1 MPISMWRR
9 VLALFLSVILVLQN
23 LTCWMTPAWA
33 EGLASTGE
41 VVAAEQVDAA
51 DAADQPA
58 ASGDQGAAGTPASS
72 GDDASNGTGD
82 ADNTGADANSAGD
95 SAADAGLAGVS
106 ADAAGSQQVAQAP
119 VALTGEEGAGSEET
133 VATPRAYNPN
143 APFVPIDDSTSH
155 GMQVQITY
163 DGEKLWQG
171 EAITPDTEMQGEIT
185 GSINEGV
192 LTPETP
198 RLSYVFPSNITV
210 PNIGDTDLY
219 DESGAY
225 KATWSISNGVFY
237 ITYAEEWLQKHPSGI
252 TLGINFK
259 MRLNP
264 AGGYDADKVE
274 VKFPGISTIVTFPLK
289 DGNVS
294 GNKWGT
300 VDSQSN
306 TVTWTVQLDVASK
319 ATNVVLTDTI
329 GSNLMFDGATFKLD
343 GTALTTPPTVNGQ
356 TATLNLGDLSQGR
369 HTLTYT
375 TPISPDAWKTVANGG
390 QLSGVDNAASWT
402 WGSNGE
408 NNKNNVGPTGP
419 QLSIN
424 MAGKQGTGTS
434 DDITW
439 TASIN
444 TGSLK
449 ADMAGYVFTDTLGAG
464 HTYKGNYEVK
474 DASGATVA
482 TGALPTDGSSFS
494 YTFGADAGKQ
504 TYTIVYHTQMTDAA
518 SKDPV
523 NNKFT
528 IENPNGGPKGDAS
541 SNFIP
546 ADDTQYIT
554 KRLVSSET
562 AATDGYA
569 TWESTIFMSRMSA
582 STDPATVTFTD
593 EFNASQYQRTT
604 FDQLKLMA
612 GDYQLVE
619 GVDYT
624 VTNDGQWNTLEFTFM
639 ASDAVRALIGTADV
653 TVTYRTKCDGSN
665 DTYTNKSTLRT
676 PTVTQSA
683 EASFTIKAD
692 KTPEVA
698 KNGNMSWDASFDWSK
713 VEAGSTEKGAWVSNW
728 TVLVNQV
735 QPNGWTTA
743 PAGPLGGVDVIVTDE
758 MPENMVYV
766 PGSSR
771 YYLHGSDN
779 STIGHWPTLTAE
791 PVCEGST
798 AVFTVKTDV
807 EGVKTDVNYYVE
819 LQYQTAVHSSALGNS
834 GTAVQFTNKAYAQAG
849 TQTFPAGFKTVEG
862 MNEIMKKSAEQ
873 VPNSSYIKYTISVNK
888 NAVDLV
894 PGAGTL
900 TLVDTMD
907 SKCTYLPATLHVYY
921 QGTTTEVPGCSTLT
935 ENVTLDSGARATRLT
950 LTIPDSCAIDV
961 VYQVQP
967 AGNPGDQVN
976 LVNSVELS
984 GVANSAISHQKQWTV
999 VKAGANTEGTGYG
1012 ITITKSDAAN
1022 AKNVLGG
1029 ATFEL
1034 YQVAWNGSETLVGT
1048 QISNDNGVV
1057 QFGSKETP
1065 LLACTLY
1072 YFVETQAPA
1081 GYTCSSDKTYFMFK
1095 GTYSQEKYQE
1105 ALDKAKAIG
1114 IVEPSPATSFNITN
1128 KKSDNPVVTG
1138 EFQLELAKTV
1148 NGGAPKAGET
1158 FEFSAASA
1166 DEGAPVLPDVVTD
1179 EDGRAAFAAAQLGDK
1194 DAGKT
1199 YTYTIH
1205 ELTGAAEGWTNAPD
1219 VIATV
1224 KVAAERDAQGNL
1236 AVEVA
1241 YSTGTDV
1248 ARFDNAYQAKSAIA
1262 TLAVDKVVNGEKNDA
1277 VDEAFTFELKA
1288 ASADAPMPE
1297 GGATLAV
1304 TGTGTAQFGS
1314 IVFTKAG
1321 VYKYVIHE
1329 TSDLGMGWAN
1339 DADVNVTVEVTVD
1352 DATRDLVA
1360 KVDYDRAIAD
1370 DSAAAFNDIHV
1381 ADGKAVIAVSKTVN
1395 GSSTAKPNET
1405 FDFALY
1411 QADADG
1417 KATGEQLGRTVS
1429 VVTGGTASFDEL
1441 TFNQVGTY
1449 VYVVREVGHDGN
1461 GWTAH
1466 DDVAVAVSVEKDP
1479 ATNRLVAT
1487 VNYGPGKSA
1496 AEFNDL
1502 YEATGSATLSV
1513 AKTVNG
1519 EAPQA
1524 DQKFDFELRAV
1535 TEGAPMPENNTATT
1549 VGAALGSFGQIEF
1562 GLADAGKTYEYVI
1575 HEATPAT
1582 AGWTMASDVTAT
1594 VMVGADNG
1602 DGTLAPCAVTYS
1614 AATQDS
1620 QAALFNNVYR
1630 QVSGEFQLGL
1640 VKTVNGEAP
1649 KAGETFEF
1657 SATAEG
1663 NNAADAPAFG
1673 NVTTAEDGS
1682 ASFAVAK
1689 LSDKDA
1695 GRTYT
1700 YRIHEATA
1708 AAQGWTNAPDVI
1720 ATVTVGVPTDAGVL
1734 TADVTYRLDAEGSEA
1749 YAGAAQFDNLY
1760 QAKPA
1765 RAALAVDKTVNGEK
1779 DESVTKQFTFALL
1792 DESGE
1797 QVGDE
1802 VTVGGTGAAEFGEL
1816 VFDAPGAYRY
1826 TVQETS
1832 AAGAGWTNA
1841 ADVEAV
1847 VTVGYAGNGR
1857 DLEVEAIEYSK
1868 GTDAA
1873 AFDNTYAA
1881 TGEAVISVSKTVNG
1895 GTEAGQGESFTF
1907 GLYEADAQGNRIGE
1921 PFAYASTM
1929 VGGTA
1934 SFDPISYNVDA
1945 AGKTFTYV
1953 VHETGHNANGWTA
1966 APDVTVTV
1974 SVCDNG
1980 DGTLKCDVSYSRGTD
1995 AAAFDNTYVA
2005 ATGEFQLEL
2014 AKTVNG
2020 EAPKAGE
2027 TFEFSAASADEGAP
2041 VLPDVVTDEDG
2052 RAAFAA
2058 AQLGDKDAGKTYTY
2072 TIHELTGAAEGW
2084 TNAPDVIATV
2094 KVAAERDAQ
2103 GNLAVEVAYSTGTD
2117 VAQFDNLYQAKPA
2130 RAALAVDK
2138 TVNGEKD
2145 ESVTKQFTFALLDE
2159 SGEQVG
2165 DEVTVGGTGAAE
2177 FGELVFDAP
2186 GAYRY
2191 TVQETSAAGAGWT
2204 NAADVEAVVTVGY
2217 AGNGRDLEVEAIE
2230 YSRGTDAAAFDNTYA
2245 ATGSATLSVAKT
2257 VNGEAPAGDQGFDFE
2272 LKPATEGAPM
2282 PEADVATTVGS
2293 ARASFGQI
2301 EFGLADAGKTY
2312 EYVIHEATPATV
2324 GWTMAG
2330 DVTAIVTVG
2339 ADRGDGTL
2347 APCAVTYSA
2356 ATADGAAALFDNAYE
2371 QASGEFQLAVSKT
2384 VNGAAPKAGESFE
2397 FSAASADEGAPAFEN
2412 VTTSEDG
2419 SASFAVAK
2427 LSDKDAG
2434 RTYTYRIHEVTTAAQ
2449 GWTNAPDVIATV
2461 TVGERSDENSLT
2473 ASVSYRQDVDGVEPY
2488 AGAARFDNAYQV
2500 KPAVATLTVDKLV
2513 NGEKN
2518 ASVAKQFTF
2527 ELKAASENAPMPEGS
2542 ALLSVTGT
2550 GTAQFGAI
2558 TYDAAGAYA
2567 YVIREVSEE
2576 GAGWTNAPEVTVSV
2590 IVGAKGG
2597 EGTDRRDLE
2606 VKSVEYSN
2614 GADANGEAATFNNV
2628 YSASGEA
2635 VISVSKAVVGGTG
2648 ATADEV
2654 FTFDLL
2660 DAEGN
2665 KLSTAEAKA
2674 GETASFKPIQ
2684 YALADAGKTFD
2695 YTVRE
2700 VGHNDK
2706 GWTADSEVSASVK
2719 VTDNLDGTLGTSV
2732 SYSRGTDSAEFTN
2745 VYAASAEA
2753 VFSVYK
2759 TVNGATVAKPGETFT
2774 FDLYKAD
2781 ESGAAVGSAL
2791 GTVEAQMGQVSSFNS
2806 VRITSEGTYRFVI
2819 HETGHNADGWTAA
2832 PDVVVTVVATDN
2844 GDGTLKL
2851 EVTYSNESHGA
2862 AAFNDV
2868 YAAAGE
2874 AAIAVTK
2881 TVNGSTEAKPDE
2893 TFTFDLLDA
2902 EGNVLSTAEAKVG
2915 QTSFFD
2921 RIAYTFDDA
2930 GKTFTYAVHETGHN
2944 DNGWAADSDVTATVR
2959 VSDNGNG
2966 TLKADIEYSRG
2977 TDAAAFD
2984 NTYAATGSAA
2994 LSVAKTV
3001 NGEAPA
3007 GDQGFDFELKPAT
3020 EGAPMPEAD
3029 VATTVGSARASF
3041 GQIEFGLA
3049 DAGKTYEYVIHEATP
3064 ATVGWTMAGD
3074 VTAIVTVGA
3083 DRGDG
3088 TLAPCA
3094 VTYSAATADGA
3105 AALFD
3110 NAYEQASGEF
3120 QLAVSKTVNGAAPKA
3135 GESFEFS
3142 AASADEGAPAFE
3154 NVTTSEDGSASFA
3167 VAKLSDKDAGR
3178 TYTYTIHEVTE
3189 LTEGAGSWTKAADVT
3204 ATVVVSGRSDDN
3216 TLTATV
3222 SYADGSATAA
3232 KFDNTYEAQKATAT
3246 VKVDK
3251 TVNGAK
3257 DAEEHAQFTFALL
3270 DKNNEQV
3277 GDEITVN
3284 GTGTAEF
3291 GELTFDAPG
3300 TYEFTVHETSD
3311 LGDGW
3316 FNAGDVKVTVTVD
3329 YAENGRDLVAKVT
3342 YGGSSIDAAQ
3352 FDNVHAAP
3360 ATADLKVT
3368 KTVNGGPLQPHEQF
3382 TFTLLDKDGNQ
3393 LGGEITI
3400 KGSDAKP
3407 EAVFDQLAFDKV
3419 GTYEF
3424 TIHETSDLGDG
3435 WTNDGDVKVTVTVT
3449 RDEAT
3454 KTLKAEVVYDRSD
3467 IDGNAAKFDNKH
3479 VACGSADIAV
3489 AKLVNGA
3496 APAADQKFDF
3506 ALSANDDASAAKMP
3520 AQTTATTAGST
3531 VASFGSVDFTLA
3543 DAGKTFSYTIHETTP
3558 AGEGWTNAPDVTVT
3572 LTVGDDNDGDGKLP
3586 VTVEYSTATA
3596 DGTAAL
3602 FNNAYK
3608 PVDPAKPSDPEKPAD
3623 PAKPS
3628 VPKTGD
3634 ETPVEAMALTAAAGT
3649 TLAATGLFLG
3659 LRSRKRDEQL

>member
-1 MPISMWRR
+1 MGSKTMREGGAPMPIPMWRR
-9 VLALFLSVILVLQN
+9 VLSLVLSAILVFQN

-33 EGLASTGE
+33 EEMTSPGT
-41 VVAAEQVDAA
+41 VVATEQVDAA
-51 DAADQPA
+51 EGAGQPAAADGQDAADA
-58 ASGDQGAAGTPASS
+58 PASS
-72 GDDASNGTGD
+72 GDDASNG
-82 ADNTGADANSAGD
+82 ADNASASDAAD
-95 SAADAGLAGVS
+95 SAADAGS
-106 ADAAGSQQVAQAP
+106 ANGSTDAASSQQTPQASSDP
-119 VALTGEEGAGSEET
+119 AAPASEEASSSENGT
-133 VATPRAYNPN
+133 VSSRAYNPN
-143 APFVPIDDSTSH
+143 APHIAIDDFTSY
-155 GMQVQITY
+155 GMEVKITY
-163 DGEKLWQG
+163 DGERAWQG
-171 EAITPDTEMQGEIT
+171 EAITPDTEMYGEIK
-185 GSINEGV
+185 GGINEGV
-192 LTPETP
+192 LTPESP
-198 RLSYVFPSNITV
+198 RLHYVFPSNITV

-259 MRLNP
+259 MKLNP
-264 AGGYDADKVE
+264 DAGNDADKVE
-274 VKFPGISTIVTFPLK
+274 VKFPGVSSIVTFPLK
-289 DGNVS
+289 DGNVT
-294 GNKWGT
+294 GTKWGT
-300 VDSQSN
+300 VDAESN
-306 TVTWTVQLDVASK
+306 AVTWTVQLDVASK
-319 ATNVVLTDTI
+319 ASNVVLTDTI
-329 GSNLMFDGATFKLD
+329 GSNLTFDGATFKLD
-343 GTALTTPPTVNGQ
+343 GAELATAPTVDGQ
-356 TATLNLGDLSQGR
+356 TATLNLGNLSQGR

-408 NNKNNVGPTGP
+408 TNKNNVGPTGP

-464 HTYKGNYEVK
+464 HAYKGSYEVK

-504 TYTIVYHTQMTDAA
+504 AYTIVYHTQMTDTS

-528 IENPNGGPKGDAS
+528 IENPSGGPKGDAS
-541 SNFIP
+541 SSFIP

-554 KRLVSSET
+554 KKLVSSET

-569 TWESTIFMSRMSA
+569 IWESTVFMSRMSDN
-582 STDPATVTFTD
+582 TDPAKVTFTD
-593 EFNASQYQRTT
+593 EFNATQYQRTT

-619 GVDYT
+619 GVDYK
-624 VTNDGQWNTLEFTFM
+624 VTNDGQWNKLEFTFM
-639 ASDAVRALIGTADV
+639 ASDTVRALIGTTDV

-698 KNGNMSWDASFDWSK
+698 KNGNMYWDANFDWSK
-713 VEAGSTEKGAWVSNW
+713 VEAGSTERGAWVSDW

-771 YYLHGSDN
+771 YFLHGSDS

-791 PVCEGST
+791 PACEGST

-807 EGVKTDVNYYVE
+807 EGVKADVNYYVE
-819 LQYQTAVHSSALGNS
+819 LQYQTAVHSSALGSS
-834 GTAVQFTNKAYAQAG
+834 GAAVQFTNKAYAQAG

-862 MNEIMKKSAEQ
+862 ANEIMKKSAEQ

-894 PGAGTL
+894 PGSDTL

-935 ENVTLDSGARATRLT
+935 ENVTLDNGARATRLT
-950 LTIPDSCAIDV
+950 LAIPDSCAIDV

-967 AGNPGDQVN
+967 AGNPGDQVS
-976 LVNSVELS
+976 LTNSAEIS
-984 GVANSAISHQKQWTV
+984 GVANSATSHQKQWTV
-999 VKAGANTEGTGYG
+999 VKAGATTEGTGYG
-1012 ITITKSDAAN
+1012 ITVTKSDASN
-1022 AKNVLGG
+1022 AKKVLGG

-1034 YQVAWNGSETLVGT
+1034 YQVAWDGAETLVGT
-1048 QISNDNGVV
+1048 QVSNDNGVV

-1095 GTYSQEKYQE
+1095 GTYSQEQYQE
-1105 ALDKAKAIG
+1105 ALNKAKAIG
-1114 IVEPSPATSFNITN
+1114 IAEPSPATSFNITN
-1128 KKSDNPVVTG
+1128 KKNDTLVVTG
-1138 EFQLELAKTV
+1138 EFQLNLAKTV
-1148 NGGAPKAGET
+1148 NGLAPKAGET
-1158 FEFSAASA
+1158 FEFSATAEGDNAA
-1166 DEGAPVLPDVVTD
+1166 DAPAFGNVATA
-1179 EDGRAAFAAAQLGDK
+1179 EDGTASFATAKLSDK

-1199 YTYTIH
+1199 YTYRIH
-1205 ELTGAAEGWTNAPD
+1205 EVTEAAQGWTNAPD

-1224 KVAAERDAQGNL
+1224 TVGMPTDTGVLTADVSYRPDAAGSEVYAGAAQ
-1236 AVEVA
+1236 
-1241 YSTGTDV
+1241 
-1248 ARFDNAYQAKSAIA
+1248 FDNAYQAKSATA
-1262 TLAVDKVVNGEKNDA
+1262 TLAVDKVVNGEKNDG
-1277 VDEAFTFELKA
+1277 VNEAFTFELKA

-1297 GGATLAV
+1297 GGSTLTV

-1314 IVFTKAG
+1314 IAFSKAG

-1329 TSDLGMGWAN
+1329 TTDLGMGWAN

-1360 KVDYDRAIAD
+1360 KVDYDRAVAD
-1370 DSAAAFNDIHV
+1370 GSAAAFNDLHV

-1395 GSSTAKPNET
+1395 GSSTVKPNET
-1405 FDFALY
+1405 FEFALY

-1429 VVTGGTASFDEL
+1429 VATGGTATFDEL

-1449 VYVVREVGHDGN
+1449 AYVVHEIGHDGN

-1466 DDVAVAVSVEKDP
+1466 DDVVVTVNVEMDP

-1487 VNYGPGKSA
+1487 VNYGPDKSA

-1524 DQKFDFELRAV
+1524 DQEFDFELRAV
-1535 TEGAPMPENNTATT
+1535 TEGAPMPEANTATT
-1549 VGAALGSFGQIEF
+1549 VGAALASFGQIEF
-1562 GLADAGKTYEYVI
+1562 GLADAGKTYEYLI

-1582 AGWTMASDVTAT
+1582 VGWTMAADVTAT
-1594 VMVGADNG
+1594 VTVGADNG

-1614 AATQDS
+1614 TATQDS

-1630 QVSGEFQLGL
+1630 QASGEFQLSL
-1640 VKTVNGEAP
+1640 VKTVNGTAP
-1649 KAGETFEF
+1649 QAGETFEF
-1657 SATAEG
+1657 SAAAEG
-1663 NNAADAPAFG
+1663 DNAAEAPRLA

-1682 ASFAVAK
+1682 AAFAVAK

-1695 GRTYT
+1695 GKTYT
-1700 YRIHEATA
+1700 YRIHEVTA

-1720 ATVTVGVPTDAGVL
+1720 ATVMVGVATDAGL
-1734 TADVTYRLDAEGSEA
+1734 SADVSYKLDAAGAEV
-1749 YAGAAQFDNLY
+1749 YVGAAQFDNAY

-1765 RAALAVDKTVNGEK
+1765 RATLAVDKTVNGEK
-1779 DESVTKQFTFALL
+1779 NDSLTRQVTFALL

-1802 VTVGGTGAAEFGEL
+1802 VAVEGTGTAQFGEL

-1826 TVQETS
+1826 TVHETS
-1832 AAGAGWTNA
+1832 AAGTGWTNA
-1841 ADVEAV
+1841 PDVKAAV
-1847 VTVGYAGNGR
+1847 SVGYAENGR
-1857 DLEVEAIEYSK
+1857 DLEVKAIEYEN
-1868 GTDAA
+1868 GTGAA
-1873 AFDNTYAA
+1873 EFDNTYVA
-1881 TGEAVISVSKTVNG
+1881 TGEAVVLVNKTVNG
-1895 GTEAGQGESFTF
+1895 GTEVGQGESFTF
-1907 GLYEADAQGNRIGE
+1907 GLYEADEQGNRIGE

-1934 SFDPISYNVDA
+1934 GFDPIPYNVDA

-1953 VHETGHNANGWTA
+1953 VHEIGHNANGWTA

-1974 SVCDNG
+1974 SVSDNG
-1980 DGTLKCDVSYSRGTD
+1980 DGALKCDVSYPNGADT
-1995 AAAFDNTYVA
+1995 AAFDNTYVA

-2027 TFEFSAASADEGAP
+2027 TFEFGAICADEDAP
-2041 VLPDVVTDEDG
+2041 VLPNVMTDESG
-2052 RAAFAA
+2052 RATFAV
-2058 AQLGDKDAGKTYTY
+2058 AQLSDKDAGKTYTY
-2072 TIHELTGAAEGW
+2072 TIHELTAAAQGW

-2103 GNLAVEVAYSTGTD
+2103 GILAAEVAYSTGTD
-2117 VAQFDNLYQAKPA
+2117 IAQFDNAYQAKPA
-2130 RAALAVDK
+2130 RATLAVDK
-2138 TVNGEKD
+2138 TVNGEKV
-2145 ESVTKQFTFALLDE
+2145 EGLTRQFTFALTDE
-2159 SGEQVG
+2159 YGEQVG
-2165 DEVTVGGTGAAE
+2165 DEIAVEGTGTAE

-2186 GAYRY
+2186 GTYRY
-2191 TVQETSAAGAGWT
+2191 TVHETSAQGAGWT
-2204 NAADVEAVVTVGY
+2204 NAADVKAAVTVGY
-2217 AGNGRDLEVEAIE
+2217 AENGRDLEVKGIE
-2230 YSRGTDAAAFDNTYA
+2230 YTNGTDAAAFDNTYV

-2257 VNGEAPAGDQGFDFE
+2257 VNGEAPGDDQGFDFE
-2272 LKPATEGAPM
+2272 LKAVTEGAPM

-2301 EFGLADAGKTY
+2301 EFGLGDAGKTY
-2312 EYVIHEATPATV
+2312 EYAIHEATPATV
-2324 GWTMAG
+2324 GWTMAD
-2330 DVTAIVTVG
+2330 DVTATVTVG
-2339 ADRGDGTL
+2339 ADMGDGTL
-2347 APCAVTYSA
+2347 APCTVTYSN
-2356 ATADGAAALFDNAYE
+2356 ATADDVAAALFDNAYE

-2384 VNGAAPKAGESFE
+2384 VNGAAPKAGETFE
-2397 FSAASADEGAPAFEN
+2397 FSATSADEGAPAFEN
-2412 VTTSEDG
+2412 VTTAEDG

-2427 LSDKDAG
+2427 LSDKD
-2434 RTYTYRIHEVTTAAQ
+2434 
-2449 GWTNAPDVIATV
+2449 
-2461 TVGERSDENSLT
+2461 
-2473 ASVSYRQDVDGVEPY
+2473 
-2488 AGAARFDNAYQV
+2488 
-2500 KPAVATLTVDKLV
+2500 
-2513 NGEKN
+2513 
-2518 ASVAKQFTF
+2518 
-2527 ELKAASENAPMPEGS
+2527 M
-2542 ALLSVTGT
+2542 
-2550 GTAQFGAI
+2550 
-2558 TYDAAGAYA
+2558 
-2567 YVIREVSEE
+2567 
-2576 GAGWTNAPEVTVSV
+2576 
-2590 IVGAKGG
+2590 
-2597 EGTDRRDLE
+2597 
-2606 VKSVEYSN
+2606 
-2614 GADANGEAATFNNV
+2614 
-2628 YSASGEA
+2628 
-2635 VISVSKAVVGGTG
+2635 
-2648 ATADEV
+2648 
-2654 FTFDLL
+2654 
-2660 DAEGN
+2660 
-2665 KLSTAEAKA
+2665 
-2674 GETASFKPIQ
+2674 
-2684 YALADAGKTFD
+2684 GK
-2695 YTVRE
+2695 
-2700 VGHNDK
+2700 
-2706 GWTADSEVSASVK
+2706 
-2719 VTDNLDGTLGTSV
+2719 
-2732 SYSRGTDSAEFTN
+2732 
-2745 VYAASAEA
+2745 
-2753 VFSVYK
+2753 
-2759 TVNGATVAKPGETFT
+2759 
-2774 FDLYKAD
+2774 
-2781 ESGAAVGSAL
+2781 
-2791 GTVEAQMGQVSSFNS
+2791 
-2806 VRITSEGTYRFVI
+2806 
-2819 HETGHNADGWTAA
+2819 
-2832 PDVVVTVVATDN
+2832 
-2844 GDGTLKL
+2844 
-2851 EVTYSNESHGA
+2851 
-2862 AAFNDV
+2862 
-2868 YAAAGE
+2868 
-2874 AAIAVTK
+2874 
-2881 TVNGSTEAKPDE
+2881 
-2893 TFTFDLLDA
+2893 
-2902 EGNVLSTAEAKVG
+2902 
-2915 QTSFFD
+2915 
-2921 RIAYTFDDA
+2921 
-2930 GKTFTYAVHETGHN
+2930 
-2944 DNGWAADSDVTATVR
+2944 
-2959 VSDNGNG
+2959 
-2966 TLKADIEYSRG
+2966 
-2977 TDAAAFD
+2977 
-2984 NTYAATGSAA
+2984 
-2994 LSVAKTV
+2994 
-3001 NGEAPA
+3001 
-3007 GDQGFDFELKPAT
+3007 
-3020 EGAPMPEAD
+3020 
-3029 VATTVGSARASF
+3029 
-3041 GQIEFGLA
+3041 
-3049 DAGKTYEYVIHEATP
+3049 
-3064 ATVGWTMAGD
+3064 
-3074 VTAIVTVGA
+3074 
-3083 DRGDG
+3083 
-3088 TLAPCA
+3088 
-3094 VTYSAATADGA
+3094 
-3105 AALFD
+3105 
-3110 NAYEQASGEF
+3110 
-3120 QLAVSKTVNGAAPKA
+3120 
-3135 GESFEFS
+3135 
-3142 AASADEGAPAFE
+3142 
-3154 NVTTSEDGSASFA
+3154 
-3167 VAKLSDKDAGR
+3167 

-3189 LTEGAGSWTKAADVT
+3189 LTEGAGTWTKAVDVT
-3204 ATVVVSGRSDDN
+3204 ATVVVSERNDDN

-3222 SYADGSATAA
+3222 SYSDGSATAA

-3257 DAEEHAQFTFALL
+3257 DAEENAQFTFALL

-3277 GDEITVN
+3277 GDEITVD

-3291 GELTFDAPG
+3291 GELVFDAPG
-3300 TYEFTVHETSD
+3300 TYEYTVHETTD

-3342 YGGSSIDAAQ
+3342 YDGSSVDAAK

-3382 TFTLLDKDGNQ
+3382 TFTLLDKGGNQ
-3393 LGGEITI
+3393 LGDEITI

-3407 EAVFDQLAFDKV
+3407 EAVFDQLTFDKV

-3435 WTNDGDVKVTVTVT
+3435 WTNDGDAKVTTTVT

-3454 KTLKAEVVYDRSD
+3454 KMLKAEVVYDRSD
-3467 IDGNAAKFDNKH
+3467 IDGTAAKFDNKH

-3496 APAADQKFDF
+3496 APAANQKFDF

-3520 AQTTATTAGST
+3520 AQTAATTVGST

-3558 AGEGWTNAPDVTVT
+3558 AAEGWTNAPDVTVT

-3608 PVDPAKPSDPEKPAD
+3608 PVVPE
-3623 PAKPS
+3623 KPS

-3634 ETPVEAMALTAAAGT
+3634 EMPVEAMALTAAAGV

-3659 LRSRKRDEQL
+3659 LRSRKRNEQL